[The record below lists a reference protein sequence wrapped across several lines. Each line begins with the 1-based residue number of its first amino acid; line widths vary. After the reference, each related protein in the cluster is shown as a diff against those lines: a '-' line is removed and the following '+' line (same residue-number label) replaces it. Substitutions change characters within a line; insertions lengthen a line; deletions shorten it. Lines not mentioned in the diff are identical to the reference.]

1 MQITGDTEKVPQE
14 TRMFL
19 PVVLVYAIF
28 AQKSTFAFTRGA
40 RRERLVPFTGAD
52 GVPPQSR
59 PTRPAQGP
67 SAEGPGA
74 LTGRFASLRARGFHP
89 ALTGSAAPHGGTSP
103 PMYPPALR
111 GSLEG
116 RARSFH
122 WGRRPVK
129 FPSTL
134 SKGWRGPGAEP
145 RSPVT
150 TGETPFRR
158 AHFSLS
164 NFLFERKKESWKPSA
179 LHRGRHP
186 GRGTAGLLVTN
197 GGSRLELKSPTG
209 RCQGGARAAHQKHPG
224 GMFLRPQN
232 LHGLK
237 VPPLVLDFLRVPRY
251 INKS

>member
-74 LTGRFASLRARGFHP
+74 LTGRFASLRARGLRP
-89 ALTGSAAPHGGTSP
+89 ALTDSAAPHGGTSP

-116 RARSFH
+116 KARSTY

-129 FPSTL
+129 FRSSL
-134 SKGWRGPGAEP
+134 FKGLGEAHVPEGTRSGPLGLGEP
-145 RSPVT
+145 R
-150 TGETPFRR
+150 
-158 AHFSLS
+158 
-164 NFLFERKKESWKPSA
+164 
-179 LHRGRHP
+179 
-186 GRGTAGLLVTN
+186 
-197 GGSRLELKSPTG
+197 
-209 RCQGGARAAHQKHPG
+209 GA
-224 GMFLRPQN
+224 
-232 LHGLK
+232 HGLPIK
-237 VPPLVLDFLRVPRY
+237 NIPVGCF
-251 INKS
+251 